1 MDNPSKIIMRI
12 KIMERKENIGII
24 GCGHLGLAFAIKLR
38 ENTPN
43 KILLSYSG
51 RLSTLQRIKSVGLE
65 QNISSNESIVENCSI
80 IFLFIRP
87 QLPAA
92 LQKE

>member
-1 MDNPSKIIMRI
+1 MMESK
-12 KIMERKENIGII
+12 EYIGIL

-43 KILLSYSG
+43 KILISYSG
-51 RLSTLQRIKSVGLE
+51 RLTTLQRIKTVGLE

-80 IFLFIRP
+80 FFYSHPVWI
-87 QLPAA
+87 
-92 LQKE
+92 